1 MKALILSVNR
11 GNWASTKGYELA
23 EVDAPELNENNNP
36 EDADEVILAPFL
48 TGVCGTDKGI
58 WFRKAFKEPI
68 LHALETDARS
78 FRVAGHEVLAKVV
91 AVGSNV
97 KRAGKIRVGDVVTA
111 ESHLYCGKCHAC
123 LAGDKHVCLN
133 ERIIGVTADGGFA
146 ERIKLPAKVL
156 WPTDLAKIRPE
167 VAAIQEPFGN
177 AVHACA
183 PFPGASLQGKNV
195 AIFGCGTIGLFAV
208 MIARAMGAKKIIGIE
223 PNARNQEKARKCGAD
238 KVIVPGENSAREV
251 REFFGGDGDGAD
263 YCLEMSGFS
272 SSVVQAIHAAGHG
285 GAIVL
290 FGLASG
296 DLTIPS
302 FEEFIIRGKRIYSVV
317 GRRIFA
323 TWDITKQLLE
333 DRANGIQDKIW
344 DIILERGEGTVLSLD
359 DFDAKQ
365 FEENLGRYSKTLLR
379 IQ

>member
-1 MKALILSVNR
+1 MKALILSVNK
-11 GNWASTKGYELA
+11 NTWATTKGYELA
-23 EVDAPELNENNNP
+23 DVVEPRLDEKLNP
-36 EDADEVILAPFL
+36 GDADQVILAPIL
-48 TGVCGTDKGI
+48 AGVCGTDKGI
-58 WFRKAFKEPI
+58 WFRKAFRNSI
-68 LHALETDARS
+68 LHALETDDREY
-78 FRVAGHEVLAKVV
+78 RVAGHEILARVE

-97 KRAGKIRVGDVVTA
+97 AREGRFKVGDMVSA

-146 ERIKLPAKVL
+146 EKIKLPANVL
-156 WPTDLAKIRPE
+156 WATDTQKIRPE

-183 PFPGASLQGKNV
+183 PFPGASLKGKNV
-195 AIFGCGTIGLFAV
+195 AIFGCGTIGLFSI
-208 MIARAMGAKKIIGIE
+208 MIARAMGAKKIIGVE
-223 PNARNQEKARKCGAD
+223 PNPRNQEKAKLSGAD
-238 KVIVPGENSAREV
+238 HVIAPSENSAAEIRAY
-251 REFFGGDGDGAD
+251 FGGDGDGAD

-272 SSVVQAIHAAGHG
+272 SSVVQAIQAAGHG

-296 DLTIPS
+296 DLIIPN

-317 GRRIFA
+317 GRRVFD
-323 TWDITKQLLE
+323 TWDTSKKLLE
-333 DRANGIQDKIW
+333 DRSNGIQDKIW
-344 DIILERGEGTVLSLD
+344 EVILERGQGTLLSLK
-359 DFDAKQ
+359 DFDAKK
-365 FEENLGRYSKTLLR
+365 FEDNLSLYSKTLVR

>member
-11 GNWASTKGYELA
+11 NNWAQTKGYELA
-23 EVDAPELNENNNP
+23 DVDAPKLDEARNP
-36 EDADEVILAPFL
+36 ADADNVIVEPFL
-48 TGVCGTDKGI
+48 AGVCGTDKGI

-68 LHALETDARS
+68 LNALESDHKE
-78 FRVAGHEVLAKVV
+78 FRVAGHEVLGKVV

-97 KRAGKIRVGDVVTA
+97 KQSGRVKVGDTVTT

-146 ERIKLPAKVL
+146 EQIKLPVNVL
-156 WPTDLAKIRPE
+156 WQTDLAKIRPE

-183 PFPGASLQGKNV
+183 PFPGASLKGKNV
-195 AIFGCGTIGLFAV
+195 AIFGCGTIGLFSV

-223 PNARNQEKARKCGAD
+223 PNALNQEKAKKCGAD
-238 KVIVPGENSAREV
+238 KVIPPSENSAQEI
-251 REFFGGDGDGAD
+251 REFFAADGDGAD
-263 YCLEMSGFS
+263 FCLEMSGFP
-272 SSVVQAIHAAGHG
+272 SSVVQAIQAAGHG
-285 GAIVL
+285 GSIVL

-296 DLTIPS
+296 DLVIPS

-317 GRRIFA
+317 GRRIFD
-323 TWDITKQLLE
+323 TWDITKRLLE
-333 DRANGIQDKIW
+333 DKSNGIQEKIW
-344 DIILERGEGTVLSLD
+344 DVILERGQGTVLSLSE
-359 DFDAKQ
+359 FNAAK
-365 FEENLGRYSKTLLR
+365 FEDNIKRYSKTLLK